1 MGSLFAIFCVT
12 YVLYQNTFCNRIVSI
27 FVQASNIGYTSNPFA
42 GTNSIAVK
50 GRVEIF
56 AYEKI
61 LPDLD
66 GGNGGIIICPSA
78 WTYLSAQAFIH
89 FYCLFFCSASKE
101 ARTSLGERI
110 SRHVFQ

>member
-56 AYEKI
+56 E
-61 LPDLD
+61 L
-66 GGNGGIIICPSA
+66 
-78 WTYLSAQAFIH
+78 
-89 FYCLFFCSASKE
+89 
-101 ARTSLGERI
+101 ARKYYPTLTAATA
-110 SRHVFQ
+110 V